1 MRTLFF
7 LLEKLLMKF
16 YYIYIFKYIYIIDL
30 KSPELGVHF

>member
-16 YYIYIFKYIYIIDL
+16 YYIYLNIYIIDL